1 MDNDGIDHIDEDDSA
16 PGWEAID
23 GALARLYSGVEPRH
37 LATMLPWALGGKDPL
52 DGISA
57 YPRTE
62 PVPHWHMVG
71 YGLTELYSKESED
84 PEASGWGFELTFRPV
99 RDPDDDM
106 PPMWAAALMQNLAR
120 YVFTSGNRFEPG
132 HRMNAN
138 GPIATDRQDSV
149 IRALG
154 FAEDPELGG
163 TDTPHGRMSFLQVVG
178 LAEDEY
184 EAAGQWSTMGVLDLL
199 EPTTP
204 LFVTD
209 VDRSSR
215 MADPAFAAAVRAG
228 IERDG
233 STTGALYVGHLSWE
247 IDDAGALVR
256 VGALQA
262 PGVAQT
268 LRGRLPFGHGLLLE
282 AEGSSVGFVPGEEFA
297 VRDEGGGALTVV
309 VPPAALDELTAAL
322 RPERGSASFSGM
334 PGLRLE
340 VVPTVMLD
348 EHGKETGEV
357 VG

>member
-1 MDNDGIDHIDEDDSA
+1 MDNDDTDRIDEDDSA

-23 GALARLYSGVEPRH
+23 GALARLYPGADPQH
-37 LATMLPWALGGKDPL
+37 LAAMLPWSMGGRDPL

-71 YGLTELYSKESED
+71 YGLTELYSKESDNAE
-84 PEASGWGFELTFRPV
+84 ESGWGFELTFRPA
-99 RDPDDDM
+99 RRPDEER

-120 YVFTSGNRFEPG
+120 YVVTSGNWFEPG

-149 IRALG
+149 MRALG
-154 FAEDPELGG
+154 FVEDPELGSI
-163 TDTPHGRMSFLQVVG
+163 DTPHGRVAFLQVVG

-184 EAAGQWSTMGVLDLL
+184 EAAGQWSTTGVLDLL

-204 LFVTD
+204 LHVTD
-209 VDRSSR
+209 VDRPSR
-215 MADPAFAAAVRAG
+215 MADPAFAAAVG
-228 IERDG
+228 EGMERDG
-233 STTGALYVGHLSWE
+233 STTGALYVGNVSWE
-247 IDDAGALVR
+247 PVGTGTVVR

-262 PGVAQT
+262 PAVAQT

-282 AEGSSVGFVPGEEFA
+282 AEGSSVGFVPGEEFE
-297 VRDEGGGALTVV
+297 VRDEGEGALTVV
-309 VPPAALDELTAAL
+309 VPPAALDELCAAL
-322 RPERGSASFSGM
+322 RPERGTTPFTGM

-348 EHGKETGEV
+348 EYGKETGEV

>member
-1 MDNDGIDHIDEDDSA
+1 MDNDDIDRTEEDGTA

-23 GALARLYSGVEPRH
+23 GALARLYPGVEPRH
-37 LATMLPWALGGKDPL
+37 LTALLPWSLGGKDPL

-57 YPRTE
+57 FPRTE

-71 YGLTELYSKESED
+71 YGLTELYSKESD
-84 PEASGWGFELTFRPV
+84 NPEESGWGFELTFRPT
-99 RDPDDDM
+99 RDPDEES

-120 YVFTSGNRFEPG
+120 YVFTSGNWFEPG

-138 GPIATDRQDSV
+138 GPIATDREESV
-149 IRALG
+149 VRALG
-154 FAEDPELGG
+154 FVEDPELG
-163 TDTPHGRMSFLQVVG
+163 TIDTPHGRVAFLQVVG

-184 EAAGQWSTMGVLDLL
+184 EAAGQWSTTGVLELL

-204 LFVTD
+204 LLVTD
-209 VDRSSR
+209 VDRPSR
-215 MADPAFAAAVRAG
+215 MSDPAFAGAVREG

-233 STTGALYVGHLSWE
+233 CTTGALYVGTASWE
-247 IDDAGALVR
+247 IGATGAVVR

-262 PGVAQT
+262 PAVAQT

-282 AEGSSVGFVPGEEFA
+282 ADGSSVGFVPGEEFA
-297 VRDEGGGALTVV
+297 VRDEGGGALTIA
-309 VPPAALDELTAAL
+309 VPPGALDELTAAL
-322 RPERGSASFSGM
+322 VPERAATEITAM

-348 EHGKETGEV
+348 EYGKETGEV